1 MLSRDLIAGRKN
13 SNTMLLPTG
22 AKNMPMSQAFI
33 YQAFQVHLLTGSL
46 RIAGI
51 TYLIFS
57 LADVLI
63 SARWLFSFHD
73 WVCRALAAS
82 FCVAL
87 CLVV

>member
-1 MLSRDLIAGRKN
+1 
-13 SNTMLLPTG
+13 MLLPTG

-51 TYLIFS
+51 TYRILYFS

-63 SARWLFSFHD
+63 SPRWLFSFHD
-73 WVCRALAAS
+73 WVCRAVAVS
-82 FCVAL
+82 SCVAL